1 MGYVLYLFLL
11 FYIIGEVQEE
21 VQEEVYF
28 LFFTVLCYRVR
39 GERCVNGSLYSEKR
53 ALKGWL

>member
-21 VQEEVYF
+21 VYFYF
-28 LFFTVLCYRVR
+28 LLY
-39 GERCVNGSLYSEKR
+39 CVIV
-53 ALKGWL
+53 